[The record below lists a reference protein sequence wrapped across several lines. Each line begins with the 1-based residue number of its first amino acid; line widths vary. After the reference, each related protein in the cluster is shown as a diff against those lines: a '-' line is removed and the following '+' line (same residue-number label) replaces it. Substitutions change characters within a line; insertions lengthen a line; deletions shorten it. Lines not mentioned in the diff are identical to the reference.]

1 MYSIKNPQI
10 SICKPHALQKGSTDD
25 STTAQNPVEVEE
37 GIYLPPNRQCQ
48 GDVQDPRD
56 SRG

>member
-1 MYSIKNPQI
+1 MYSIKNPQF

-37 GIYLPPNRQCQ
+37 GMYLPPNQQCQ
-48 GDVQDPRD
+48 GDVQDPHD